1 MAASMDQGKFEQL
14 AQPLLDVL
22 FRVALRFTRN
32 REDAEDLVQETML
45 KAYRAFDRFEEGTSL
60 RAWMLRILTNSYYNR
75 YRRRVH
81 ERSAAE
87 LPADDPYHDGLVSDA
102 SLVFL
107 RDPESAMQRPILS
120 EEIGRAIDRLPDG
133 FRSVFVLT
141 EIEGLSYREAAESLA
156 VPIGTVMSRLHRAR
170 KLLQQDLLQGE
181 MWEQDAGDAGSTD
194 EDGAV
199 GEGGP
204 QEGEVVRLRTAR

>member
-1 MAASMDQGKFEQL
+1 MAASIDPGRFEEL
-14 AQPLLDVL
+14 AQPQLDVL
-22 FRVALRFTRN
+22 FRMALRFTRN

-45 KAYRAFDRFEEGTSL
+45 KAYRAFERFEEGTSL

-75 YRRRVH
+75 YRRLVH
-81 ERSAAE
+81 ERHAAE
-87 LPADDPYHDGLVSDA
+87 
-102 SLVFL
+102 
-107 RDPESAMQRPILS
+107 RPILS
-120 EEIGRAIDRLPDG
+120 EEIGRAIDRLPEG

-141 EIEGLSYREAAESLA
+141 EIEGLSYREAAEALA

-181 MWEQDAGDAGSTD
+181 TWEQAAGDAGSKD
-194 EDGAV
+194 EDGAA

>member
-1 MAASMDQGKFEQL
+1 MAASIDPGRFEQL

-75 YRRRVH
+75 YRRLVH
-81 ERSAAE
+81 ERHAAE
-87 LPADDPYHDGLVSDA
+87 LPADDPYRDGLVSDA
-102 SLVFL
+102 SLEFL
-107 RDPESAMQRPILS
+107 RDPESAMERPILS

-141 EIEGLSYREAAESLA
+141 EIEGLSYREAAEALA

-181 MWEQDAGDAGSTD
+181 AWEQDVGGAGCRD
-194 EDGAV
+194 EDGAA

-204 QEGEVVRLRTAR
+204 GAGEVVRLRTAR

>member
-1 MAASMDQGKFEQL
+1 MAASIDPGRFEEL
-14 AQPLLDVL
+14 AQPQLDVL
-22 FRVALRFTRN
+22 FRMALRFTRN

-45 KAYRAFDRFEEGTSL
+45 KAYRAFERFEEGTSL

-75 YRRRVH
+75 YRRLVH
-81 ERSAAE
+81 ERRVAE
-87 LPADDPYHDGLVSDA
+87 LRADDPYRDGLVSDA
-102 SLVFL
+102 SLEFL
-107 RDPESAMQRPILS
+107 RDPESAMERPILS
-120 EEIGRAIDRLPDG
+120 EEIGRAIDRLPEG

-141 EIEGLSYREAAESLA
+141 EIEGLSYREAAEALA

-181 MWEQDAGDAGSTD
+181 TWEQAAGDAGSKD
-194 EDGAV
+194 EDGAA